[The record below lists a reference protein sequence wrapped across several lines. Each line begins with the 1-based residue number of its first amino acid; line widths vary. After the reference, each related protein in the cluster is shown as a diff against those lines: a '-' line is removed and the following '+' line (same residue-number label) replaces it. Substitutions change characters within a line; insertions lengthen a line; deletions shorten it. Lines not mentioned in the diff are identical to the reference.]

1 MTERAKR
8 NRYTDEFKEAAVAMV
23 VRDGKSINEV
33 ALELGISSWTLRCWR
48 KKQLGEAGS
57 AECDG
62 RQLSAT
68 ELDKENRELRRELE
82 RVKRQREILKKT
94 LGIISEE

>member
-8 NRYTDEFKEAAVAMV
+8 NRYTEEFKEAAVAMV

-33 ALELGISSWTLRCWR
+33 ALELGISSWTLRCW
-48 KKQLGEAGS
+48 KKKLLDQAGS
-57 AECDG
+57 AERDG
-62 RQLSAT
+62 RQLSAA